1 MNTASRTL
9 FALILLSSTSTA
21 VASPESGGRAV
32 AQIAA
37 PDVSSWTEIADGL
50 YEGLGRQGETVTVF
64 AGPQG
69 MALLLA
75 ERRRELE
82 EAHADLHA
90 MTVDGGREFAQQVV
104 MQRQRIRDLE
114 LEISHLED
122 FLAEASESELST
134 EASQT
139 IYLSGPQ
146 VCGWIMYGDST
157 FVATDGMVDSP
168 SATATFSPFGSG
180 PQFSPIPSMPY
191 TTLRGVSVRV
201 NDMSGYTYS
210 YDAATPL
217 SLSHNT
223 LTFGGSCSMETT
235 HTASARCS
243 PRAQPL
249 GWAITRRQT
258 CAGVLDGTPP
268 F

>member
-1 MNTASRTL
+1 MHTVSRTL
-9 FALILLSSTSTA
+9 FALILLSSASTA
-21 VASPESGGRAV
+21 VASPENGGRAV

-37 PDVSSWTEIADGL
+37 PDVSSWTEIAEGL
-50 YEGLGRQGETVTVF
+50 YQGVGRQGETVTVF

-75 ERRRELE
+75 ERQRELD
-82 EAHADLHA
+82 EARADLRA
-90 MTVDGGREFAQQVV
+90 MTVDGGSELAQQVLP
-104 MQRQRIRDLE
+104 QRQRIRDLK

-146 VCGWIMYGDST
+146 VCGWTMYGDST
-157 FVATDGMVDSP
+157 FVAHDDMVDSP

-180 PQFSPIPSMPY
+180 PQFSPLPAMPSS
-191 TTLRGVSVRV
+191 TFRGVSVRV
-201 NDMSGYTYS
+201 QDMSGYTYS
-210 YDAATPL
+210 GNAATPV
-217 SLSHNT
+217 SLSHT
-223 LTFGGSCSMETT
+223 TVTFGGSCSMETT
-235 HTASARCS
+235 HTVWARCT
-243 PRAQPL
+243 PRAPQL